1 MISECL
7 GRRSK
12 GLFWT
17 SNFSAFRACIQL
29 QNYIPELFVHVAA
42 VRFEEGF
49 CVLQKN
55 IDRAGNGECVLL
67 ERGLSPPPRTLEPP
81 QSCAARGTGL
91 V

>member
-29 QNYIPELFVHVAA
+29 QNYIPELFVQVAA
-42 VRFEEGF
+42 VRFEEVSVF
-49 CVLQKN
+49 YKRN
-55 IDRAGNGECVLL
+55 IGRAGSGEYAPGVRAVFSTAHWNCSSLAQL
-67 ERGLSPPPRTLEPP
+67 E
-81 QSCAARGTGL
+81 
-91 V
+91 